1 MHGRLLPPRPARD
14 ASASAAS
21 IPALVVGRL
30 LVGLGVGASAVVVPA
45 YAAEMAPAERR
56 GAVVV
61 VYELML
67 CFGMIA
73 ASLADFAL
81 RDARENWRWMLA
93 LPAVPA
99 VAVLCS
105 FAILPESPRWLVRR
119 GRLRDALAV
128 IESLRE
134 GTKRRRGGGDP
145 AETERR
151 LDASTARVEAEL
163 MELWSASEKEAATT
177 SGIARDPESTSL
189 RGGAVEMVDRDGVV
203 GDPRGAALDDE
214 DPGGGPPL
222 VVVVSE
228 KSSPLRSLALSSRR
242 FASSLRSVL
251 RDSLRVSRDPRS
263 RRAFR
268 VASTLAFFNQACAS
282 TAVINYAPTILE
294 RAGTADRGDAVFFA
308 SGVSLAKLVGVGCSV
323 VLVDALGRR
332 PLLIYGSVF
341 GAASLLVLAV
351 AYESSEDA
359 AFASLLAMCSFMLAF
374 SVSWAGVFWVVVA
387 ELFDATHHA
396 AATSATLAWMF
407 FVGAAVDAA
416 FLPAADALGGGVVFA
431 ALAAVLALAGAYA
444 WAELTET
451 KGKTLAEVHAEMAR
465 EDRDG
470 IGGAV

>member
-1 MHGRLLPPRPARD
+1 M
-14 ASASAAS
+14 
-21 IPALVVGRL
+21 
-30 LVGLGVGASAVVVPA
+30 
-45 YAAEMAPAERR
+45 
-56 GAVVV
+56 
-61 VYELML
+61 
-67 CFGMIA
+67 
-73 ASLADFAL
+73 
-81 RDARENWRWMLA
+81 
-93 LPAVPA
+93 
-99 VAVLCS
+99 
-105 FAILPESPRWLVRR
+105 
-119 GRLRDALAV
+119 
-128 IESLRE
+128 
-134 GTKRRRGGGDP
+134 
-145 AETERR
+145 ERR

-177 SGIARDPESTSL
+177 SGIARDPRDPESTSL

-203 GDPRGAALDDE
+203 GDPRGAALDDDPGGGARGALDDE
-214 DPGGGPPL
+214 DPGGPPL

-228 KSSPLRSLALSSRR
+228 KSAPLRSLALHFRR

-282 TAVINYAPTILE
+282 TAVVNYAPTILE

-308 SGVSLAKLVGVGCSV
+308 SGVSLAKLVGVGCGV

-332 PLLIYGSVF
+332 PLLIHGSVF

-351 AYESSEDA
+351 AYESEDA
-359 AFASLLAMCSFMLAF
+359 AFASLLAMCFFMLAF

-416 FLPAADALGGGVVFA
+416 FLPAADALGRGGSSRRSRRCWRS
-431 ALAAVLALAGAYA
+431 GGRTRGRSSRRPRGRRSRRCTRR
-444 WAELTET
+444 WRGRIGT
-451 KGKTLAEVHAEMAR
+451 
-465 EDRDG
+465 
-470 IGGAV
+470 IGGGRRFIRWFRGGGFRGGWFVTGAGGYDEQADEETSADGADTTSNVTNEGGGG